1 MKIVCITDNSEDL
14 RDWDRDFFGPKLV
27 YLTKGKTYDGMNIN
41 EWFSEVFKIE
51 WKNPFKDSKKV
62 AGPFD
67 LDIQII
73 DDKGK
78 ENWFPYYLFKTLDQ
92 VRDETIDKILTIN

>member
-1 MKIVCITDNSEDL
+1 MKIVSITDNSEDL

-27 YLTKGKTYDGMNIN
+27 YLTKGKIYYGMNIDSN
-41 EWFSEVFKIE
+41 TFDPKRLA
-51 WKNPFKDSKKV
+51 NPFLRTRAASDI
-62 AGPFD
+62 
-67 LDIQII
+67 DIQII
-73 DDKGK
+73 DDRGK

>member
-14 RDWDRDFFGPKLV
+14 RDWDRDFFGVKLV
-27 YLTKGKTYDGMNIN
+27 YLTKGKIYDGMNIDDV
-41 EWFSEVFKIE
+41 S
-51 WKNPFKDSKKV
+51 NPFKDPKKL

-67 LDIQII
+67 VDIQII

-78 ENWFPYYLFKTLDQ
+78 ENWFPYYLFKTLDEI
-92 VRDETIDKILTIN
+92 RNETIDKILTIN

>member
-1 MKIVCITDNSEDL
+1 MKIVCITDNIEDL
-14 RDWDRDFFGPKLV
+14 RDWDRDFFGVKLV
-27 YLTKGKTYDGMNIN
+27 YLTKGKTYYGMNI
-41 EWFSEVFKIE
+41 SDVS
-51 WKNPFKDSKKV
+51 NPFKDPKKL
-62 AGPFD
+62 AG
-67 LDIQII
+67 DIQII